1 MKRMI
6 RLMLTVVLFT
16 LCGQTGCNTHSVGEP
31 QYENEQHSVSI
42 LAPSTFVAGQDATF
56 SLYGDRQDNPLYVSW
71 DFGGGALPNNIVL
84 QSTQGGNAVTVLL
97 VNEDA
102 EPKQYILSV
111 AVRSDAGKEGTGTL
125 RYTVQ
130 PDPAAVAASGN

>member
-1 MKRMI
+1 MKRVI
-6 RLMLTVVLFT
+6 RLMLTGMLFS
-16 LCGQTGCNTHSVGEP
+16 LNGLAGCNTHSVGEP

-42 LAPSTFVAGQDATF
+42 LAPSSFVAGQEATF

-84 QSTQGGNAVTVLL
+84 QSTTGGNAVTVLL
-97 VNEDA
+97 VNEDV
-102 EPKQYILSV
+102 EPKQYVLSV

-130 PDPAAVAASGN
+130 PDPAAAASGN

>member
-1 MKRMI
+1 MKRVI
-6 RLMLTVVLFT
+6 RLMLLASLVSINAL
-16 LCGQTGCNTHSVGEP
+16 GGGCNTHSIGEP

-42 LAPSTFVAGQDATF
+42 LAPSSFVAGQSATF
-56 SLYGDRQDNPLYVSW
+56 SLFGDRGDNPLYVSW

-84 QSTQGGNAVTVLL
+84 QSTTSGNEVTVKL
-97 VNEDA
+97 VNPDA

-111 AVRSDAGKEGTGTL
+111 NVRSDAGKEGTGTL

-130 PDPAAVAASGN
+130 PDPDAEASGN